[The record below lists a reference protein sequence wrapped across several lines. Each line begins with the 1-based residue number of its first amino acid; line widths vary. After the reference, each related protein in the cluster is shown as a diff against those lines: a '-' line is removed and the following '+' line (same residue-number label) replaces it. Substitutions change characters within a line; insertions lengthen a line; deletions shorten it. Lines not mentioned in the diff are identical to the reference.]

1 MWRSAVTAR
10 ASLSTQAAQKL
21 CATRNQVLSSKT
33 LTLVDQSPHFPT
45 RSSLCQTRR
54 FLSQLSE
61 NPSDSDSAKGQH
73 LSVDFGENGDTLRE
87 NLTPGNGLV
96 GEEKGDTQMNIFSH
110 SNVEFG
116 EVEEVYEI
124 DLEQLESLLSL
135 LQSSADGCLESSFD
149 GLNLTL
155 HPEFVI
161 KVIET
166 PLVLDENLIRF
177 FKWALKEKP
186 EFGVTTHILDAL
198 VRATCSGLVRKR
210 DVYSL
215 WDLVKEVGEKENT
228 VVHVQILNELIS
240 SFSKLGKGKA
250 VMEVFNKFGD
260 FGCVPNADTYY
271 FTIEALCRRSI
282 FGWAESVCEK
292 MLDAGILPDGE
303 KVGRIISWFC
313 KGKKAKDAHL
323 VYSSAANVK
332 PQYLP
337 PASVYLLISSLC
349 REDETV
355 KLALDMLDDFAG
367 EARKYA
373 IKPFSAVV
381 QGLCRIKDVDGAK
394 KLLLEMTMKGPPPG
408 NAVFNMV
415 INGYCKAGDMGEAIN
430 MMNLMKSRG
439 LKPDVYTY
447 TVIMSGYTNGGQME
461 EACKILSEAKNKH
474 PKLSPVTYHTL
485 IRGYCKLE
493 EFDKGLK
500 LLREMKDSGVQPN
513 VDEYNKL
520 IQSVCLKA
528 LDWETAEKLHEEMKD
543 NGLHLNGITRGLIKA
558 VKELKEEKIET
569 ENVVAEA

>member
-1 MWRSAVTAR
+1 MWRSVVTAR
-10 ASLSTQAAQKL
+10 ASLSTQAVQKL
-21 CATRNQVLSSKT
+21 CATRNQ
-33 LTLVDQSPHFPT
+33 
-45 RSSLCQTRR
+45 
-54 FLSQLSE
+54 
-61 NPSDSDSAKGQH
+61 
-73 LSVDFGENGDTLRE
+73 RE
-87 NLTPGNGLV
+87 NLTPEYGLV
-96 GEEKGDTQMNIFSH
+96 GEEKGDTQMNIFSP
-110 SNVEFG
+110 SDVELG

-166 PLVLDENLIRF
+166 PLVL
-177 FKWALKEKP
+177 
-186 EFGVTTHILDAL
+186 
-198 VRATCSGLVRKR
+198 
-210 DVYSL
+210 
-215 WDLVKEVGEKENT
+215 VKEVGEKENT
-228 VVHVQILNELIS
+228 VVHVEILNELIS

-250 VMEVFNKFGD
+250 ALEVFNKFGD

-337 PASVYLLISSLC
+337 PAS
-349 REDETV
+349 
-355 KLALDMLDDFAG
+355 
-367 EARKYA
+367 
-373 IKPFSAVV
+373 
-381 QGLCRIKDVDGAK
+381 DVDGAK
-394 KLLLEMTMKGPPPG
+394 KLLLEMKMKGPPPG

-415 INGYCKAGDMGEAIN
+415 INGYCKAGDMGEAID

-474 PKLSPVTYHTL
+474 RKLSPVTYHTL

-500 LLREMKDSGVQPN
+500 LLHEMKDSGVQPN

-520 IQSVCLKA
+520 IQSLCLKA
-528 LDWETAEKLHEEMKD
+528 LDWETAEKLLEEMKD
-543 NGLHLNGITRGLIKA
+543 NGLHLKGITRGLIKA

>member
-1 MWRSAVTAR
+1 MRRSVVTAR

-21 CATRNQVLSSKT
+21 CATRNHKVLSSKT

-45 RSSLCQTRR
+45 RSSLCQTLR

-61 NPSDSDSAKGQH
+61 NPSDSDSAEGQQ
-73 LSVDFGENGDTLRE
+73 LSLDFGENGDTQRE
-87 NLTPGNGLV
+87 NLTLGNGLV
-96 GEEKGDTQMNIFSH
+96 GEEKGDTQMNIFSL
-110 SNVEFG
+110 SDVELE

-124 DLEQLESLLSL
+124 DLEQLESLLFL
-135 LQSSADGCLESSFD
+135 LQSSADGCLESGFD

-155 HPEFVI
+155 HPKFVI
-161 KVIET
+161 KVVET
-166 PLVLDENLIRF
+166 PLVLGENLIRF

-186 EFGVTTHILDAL
+186 EFVLDAL
-198 VRATCSGLVRKR
+198 VRATCSSFVRKR

-215 WDLVKEVGEKENT
+215 WDLVKEVGEKENS
-228 VVHVQILNELIS
+228 VLHVQILNDLIS

-250 VMEVFNKFGD
+250 ALEVFNKFGD

-282 FGWAESVCEK
+282 FGWAQSVCEK

-323 VYSSAANVK
+323 VYSSAADVK
-332 PQYLP
+332 TQYLP
-337 PASVYLLISSLC
+337 LASVYFLISSLF
-349 REDETV
+349 REDET
-355 KLALDMLDDFAG
+355 MIFAV

-373 IKPFSAVV
+373 IQPFSAVV
-381 QGLCRIKDVDGAK
+381 RGLCRIKDVDGAK

-415 INGYCKAGDMGEAIN
+415 ISGYCKAGDMGEAIE

-500 LLREMKDSGVQPN
+500 LLREMAGSGFQPN
-513 VDEYNKL
+513 IDEYNKL
-520 IQSVCLKA
+520 IQSLCLKA
-528 LDWETAEKLHEEMKD
+528 LDWETVEKLLEVMKD

-569 ENVVAEA
+569 ENVVAGA